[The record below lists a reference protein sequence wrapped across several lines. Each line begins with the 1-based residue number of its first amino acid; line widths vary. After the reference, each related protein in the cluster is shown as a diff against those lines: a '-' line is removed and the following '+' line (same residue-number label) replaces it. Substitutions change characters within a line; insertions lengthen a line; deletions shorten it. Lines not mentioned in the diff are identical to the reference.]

1 MTDDMGPARQKLYE
15 RVVDVISGHD
25 ATPDERDQIIMG
37 TGKADSWD
45 QVPADVKALIERIEA
60 TPRQVW
66 DDPADLP
73 DQKNL

>member
-1 MTDDMGPARQKLYE
+1 MSDDMTPARQELYE
-15 RVVDVISGHD
+15 RVVDVISAHD
-25 ATPDERDQIIMG
+25 ATPDERDAIIMG

-45 QVPADVKALIERIEA
+45 QVPADVKDLIERIEA

-73 DQKNL
+73 DQKDL